1 MTTFVETWN
10 RFRGC
15 FQDKLPTAAQGS
27 RLVERPIS
35 RLFQYEDHNSKGAL
49 CWLRLH
55 QGRDQVIAV
64 VTDLTGRL
72 SNAASVTNSI
82 ESIAFEIAD
91 QFNLALSNLVL
102 IEHYDYRGLPQG
114 PGLGDDAE
122 HFDLVELR
130 WNRRR
135 KEFYQPRWS
144 RTPKT
149 VVEELIQATLGDDRL
164 EVILRTAWNRDP
176 AITIKG
182 EGVTSPRP
190 I

>member
-15 FQDKLPTAAQGS
+15 FQDKRPASARAS

-35 RLFQYEDHNSKGAL
+35 RLFQYEDYNSKAGL
-49 CWLRLH
+49 FWLRLQ

-82 ESIAFEIAD
+82 ERIAFEIAD
-91 QFNLALSNLVL
+91 QFNIALSDLVL
-102 IEHYDYRGLPQG
+102 VEHYDHRGRPHG

-130 WNRRR
+130 WNRRT
-135 KEFYQPRWS
+135 KDFYQPRWS
-144 RTPKT
+144 RIPKT

-164 EVILRTAWNRDP
+164 EVILRTDWNRDP
-176 AITIKG
+176 SIAKKG
-182 EGVTSPRP
+182 AGVTSPRP